1 MHFSFVKDPEAL
13 RLPAA
18 GIAEELDRAL
28 RARGGA
34 VVTAPPGSG
43 KSTLLPLTMLSGLD
57 AGTDGAL
64 SRGPERTLPGKGP
77 GTASPSAPG
86 KILMLEPRR
95 LAARQI
101 ALRLAQISGTG
112 VGGLVG
118 YRMRLETRV
127 SAATR
132 IEVLTEGILTRML
145 IEDPTLDGV
154 EMVVFDEFHERSL
167 ASDTALAL
175 VREARSL
182 VRPDLKLVLMSA
194 TLDSRPLCDAL
205 DLPLVEG
212 EGKMYPVQVFHSP
225 QEADERNA
233 AEVLARAV
241 RQAHSQSE
249 GDILAFL
256 PGEAD
261 IRRCAELLGEGLSP
275 TRVYPLYGLL
285 PQREQQEAIAP
296 SPPGS
301 RKVVLATPIAETSLT
316 IEGVRTVVDSGPC
329 RKMEY
334 DPRNGLSGLK
344 TVRISRDMAT
354 QRTGRAGRVAPGVCY
369 RLWSEATE
377 TRMAENRTPEILEA
391 DLSSVVLDIAAWGAS
406 SAEEL
411 PWLTPPP
418 ASSLVSARRLLTL
431 LGALSEEDR
440 ITAVG
445 RKMAAFPCHPR
456 IAHMLVLSDG
466 PEQKALACDIAALL
480 EEKDPLAAEGVG
492 ADLCLRIAALRDARR
507 KKASKGIWGRLTRIS
522 EQYRHLVRVEA
533 DDSRPDPFAVGAL
546 LAAAYP
552 ERIARSLEGGYGLY
566 ALSSGDRA
574 CLDGTDTLGACEW
587 LAAADLNV
595 RPGEAGRIFL
605 AAPLSPDVLPTL
617 SVKRPRIAWDAK
629 RGAMVAR
636 EEDRIGAL
644 TVRSRPLGPAYRE
657 AAAKA
662 LCEAARKDGRSMFD
676 WSEDVAREQR
686 RIATLA
692 AWHPELGLPAVD
704 TDSVLARAGE
714 WLPPYAATLGLAPTA
729 DELHRIDLSA
739 VIRGLLSYE
748 QQQTLERLTPTHIT
762 VPTGSRITVDYRQGA
777 ELPVLRVR
785 LQECF
790 GLVDTPRVDGGR
802 RPVLMELL
810 SPGFK
815 PVQLTT
821 DLASFW
827 RDTYFEVRKELRRR
841 YPRHAWPDDPLAAEP
856 VRGVRR
862 K

>member
-1 MHFSFVKDPEAL
+1 MHFSFVKDPAAL
-13 RLPAA
+13 ELPAA
-18 GIAEELDRAL
+18 RIAEALNRAL

-57 AGTDGAL
+57 AGTDGAP
-64 SRGPERTLPGKGP
+64 SRGPERTLPGTGP

-101 ALRLAQISGTG
+101 ALRLAQIAGTP

-154 EMVVFDEFHERSL
+154 DLVIFDEFHERSL

-175 VREARSL
+175 VREARRI

-194 TLDSRPLCDAL
+194 TIDSRPLCDTL

-212 EGKMYPVQVFHSP
+212 EGRMFPVRVLRTDR
-225 QEADERNA
+225 EADERNA
-233 AEVLARAV
+233 AEAV
-241 RQAHSQSE
+241 AHVIRQAHRETE

-256 PGEAD
+256 PGEAE
-261 IRRCAELLGEGLSP
+261 IRRCAELLGESLAP

-285 PQREQQEAIAP
+285 PQKEQQEAIAP

-316 IEGVRTVVDSGPC
+316 IEGVRAVVDSGLC
-329 RKMEY
+329 RKLEY

-369 RLWSEATE
+369 RLWSAATE

-391 DLSSVVLDIAAWGAS
+391 DLSPILLDIAAWGA
-406 SAEEL
+406 AAVEEL

-418 ASSLVSARRLLTL
+418 ASALTSARRLLEM
-431 LGALSEEDR
+431 LGALSEDGK
-440 ITAVG
+440 ITQTG
-445 RKMAAFPCHPR
+445 RAMAAFPCHPR
-456 IAHMLVLSDG
+456 IAHMLVKAAD
-466 PEQKALACDIAALL
+466 PARKALACDIAALL
-480 EEKDPLAAEGVG
+480 EEKDPLAAEGVS
-492 ADLCLRIAALRDARR
+492 ADLCLRIAALREARR
-507 KKASKGIWGRLTRIS
+507 KKASKGVWGRLTRMA
-522 EQYRHLVRVEA
+522 EQYRRLAHVEA
-533 DDSRPDPFAVGAL
+533 DDTEADPFAVGL
-546 LAAAYP
+546 LVAAAYP
-552 ERIARSLEGGYGLY
+552 ERIARSLESGYGLY

-574 CLDGTDTLGACEW
+574 TLDGADALGASEW
-587 LAAADLNV
+587 LAAADINT

-605 AAPLSPDVLPTL
+605 AAPLSPADLPSLATTHE
-617 SVKRPRIAWDAK
+617 RIAWDAK
-629 RGAMVAR
+629 KGALVASR
-636 EEDRIGAL
+636 EERIGAL
-644 TVRSRPLGPAYRE
+644 VLRSRPFGPESRE
-657 AAAKA
+657 TAVQV
-662 LCEAARKDGRSMFD
+662 LCEAARKEGRSMFD
-676 WSEDVAREQR
+676 WSEEVAREQR
-686 RIATLA
+686 RIATVA
-692 AWHPELGLPAVD
+692 AWHPELGLPDLNTDAVCE
-704 TDSVLARAGE
+704 RAGE
-714 WLPPYAATLGLAPTA
+714 WLPLFAGTATTAA
-729 DELHRIDLSA
+729 ELHRIDLGA
-739 VIRGLLSYE
+739 VLRSLLTYE
-748 QQQTLERLTPTHIT
+748 QQQAVEHLAPSHIA
-762 VPTGSRITVDYRQGA
+762 VPTGSHVRVDYRQGA

-790 GLVDTPRVDGGR
+790 GLVDTPRVDDGR
-802 RPVLMELL
+802 KPVLMEIL

-841 YPRHAWPDDPLAAEP
+841 YPRHAWPDDPLAADP

>member
-1 MHFSFVKDPEAL
+1 MHFSFVKDPAAL
-13 RLPAA
+13 ELPAA
-18 GIAEELDRAL
+18 RIAEALNRAL

-57 AGTDGAL
+57 AGADGAP

-86 KILMLEPRR
+86 KILMPEPRR

-101 ALRLAQISGTG
+101 ALRLAQIAGTP

-154 EMVVFDEFHERSL
+154 DLVIFDEFHERSL

-175 VREARSL
+175 VREARRI

-194 TLDSRPLCDAL
+194 TIDSRPLCDTL

-212 EGKMYPVQVFHSP
+212 EGRMFPVRVLRTDR
-225 QEADERNA
+225 EADERNA
-233 AEVLARAV
+233 AEAV
-241 RQAHSQSE
+241 AHVIRQAHRETE

-256 PGEAD
+256 PGEAE
-261 IRRCAELLGEGLSP
+261 IRRCAELLGESLAP

-285 PQREQQEAIAP
+285 PQKEQQEAIAP

-316 IEGVRTVVDSGPC
+316 IEGVRAVVDSGLC
-329 RKMEY
+329 RKLEY

-369 RLWSEATE
+369 RLWSAATE

-391 DLSSVVLDIAAWGAS
+391 DLSPILLDIAAWGA
-406 SAEEL
+406 AAVEEL

-418 ASSLVSARRLLTL
+418 ASALTSARRLLEM
-431 LGALSEEDR
+431 LGALSEDGK
-440 ITAVG
+440 ITQTG
-445 RKMAAFPCHPR
+445 RAMAAFPCHPR
-456 IAHMLVLSDG
+456 IAHMLVKAAD
-466 PEQKALACDIAALL
+466 PARKALACDIAALL
-480 EEKDPLAAEGVG
+480 EEKDPLAAEGVS
-492 ADLCLRIAALRDARR
+492 ADLCLRIAALREARR
-507 KKASKGIWGRLTRIS
+507 KKASKGVWGRLTRMA
-522 EQYRHLVRVEA
+522 EQYRRLAHVEA
-533 DDSRPDPFAVGAL
+533 DDTEADPFAVGL
-546 LAAAYP
+546 LVAAAYP
-552 ERIARSLEGGYGLY
+552 ERIARSLESGYGLY

-574 CLDGTDTLGACEW
+574 TLDGADALGASEW
-587 LAAADLNV
+587 LAAADINT

-605 AAPLSPDVLPTL
+605 AAPLSPADLPSLATTHE
-617 SVKRPRIAWDAK
+617 RIAWDAK
-629 RGAMVAR
+629 KGALVASR
-636 EEDRIGAL
+636 EERIGAL
-644 TVRSRPLGPAYRE
+644 VLRSRPFGPESRE
-657 AAAKA
+657 TAVQV
-662 LCEAARKDGRSMFD
+662 LCEAARKEGRSMFD
-676 WSEDVAREQR
+676 WSEEVAREQR
-686 RIATLA
+686 RIATVA
-692 AWHPELGLPAVD
+692 AWHPELGLPDLNTDAVCE
-704 TDSVLARAGE
+704 RAGE
-714 WLPPYAATLGLAPTA
+714 WLPLFAGTATTAA
-729 DELHRIDLSA
+729 ELHRIDLGA
-739 VIRGLLSYE
+739 VLRSLLTYE
-748 QQQTLERLTPTHIT
+748 QQQAVEHLAPSHIA
-762 VPTGSRITVDYRQGA
+762 VPTGSHVRVDYRQGA

-790 GLVDTPRVDGGR
+790 GLVDTPRVDDGR
-802 RPVLMELL
+802 KPVLMEIL

-841 YPRHAWPDDPLAAEP
+841 YPRHAWPDDPLAADP